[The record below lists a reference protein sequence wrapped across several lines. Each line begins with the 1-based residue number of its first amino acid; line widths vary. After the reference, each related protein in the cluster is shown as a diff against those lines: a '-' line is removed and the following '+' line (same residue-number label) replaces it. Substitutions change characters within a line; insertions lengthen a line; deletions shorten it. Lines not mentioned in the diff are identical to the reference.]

1 MVQNKEFQRLKT
13 GFGLRIEDDVKFYVL
28 KNSDVDHKLLWL
40 GSKDTRLDPAKS
52 FVFEMVQNLSGQKI
66 EVDRYNCHDNKM

>member
-1 MVQNKEFQRLKT
+1 MMQNKEFQRLKT

-28 KNSDVDHKLLWL
+28 KNSVDHKLLWL

-52 FVFEMVQNLSGQKI
+52 FVSEMVQNLSGQKI

>member
-13 GFGLRIEDDVKFYVL
+13 GFGLRIEDDVKFYVF
-28 KNSDVDHKLLWL
+28 KNSVDHKLLWS

-52 FVFEMVQNLSGQKI
+52 FVSEMVQNLSGQKI
-66 EVDRYNCHDNKM
+66 EADRYNCHDNKM

>member
-28 KNSDVDHKLLWL
+28 KNSDVDHKLL
-40 GSKDTRLDPAKS
+40 
-52 FVFEMVQNLSGQKI
+52 
-66 EVDRYNCHDNKM
+66 